1 MSHSQTAG
9 VTVGG
14 ELLGMNNKTE
24 ESQGPG
30 NRQYEKGTCYFI

>member
-1 MSHSQTAG
+1 MSHSKTAD

-14 ELLGMNNKTE
+14 DFLHMKNKTE

-30 NRQYEKGTCYFI
+30 NRQYEKGNCYFI

>member
-1 MSHSQTAG
+1 MSHSQTAD

-14 ELLGMNNKTE
+14 DFPDTKNKTE

-30 NRQYEKGTCYFI
+30 NRQYETGACYFI